1 MLQEDRRTKTRGKII
16 AAARE
21 RFGSLGFAA
30 TSMDAVALDAN
41 VAKGA
46 VYHHFPS
53 KNELFADVFEQVS
66 AELVRNVASSM
77 PPATANAI
85 DALKAA
91 TRTYF
96 RLCAEPPI
104 TRITLEDAPSV
115 LGFERWRQLDAAHF
129 GGLVSAGL
137 ALAMDAGV
145 LARQPIAPLTNIFL
159 AAIQAAALDCAKK
172 GNFDAAANEYQ
183 SSFDAILDGL
193 SSIAGR

>member
-1 MLQEDRRTKTRGKII
+1 MLQEDRRAKTRGTII

-21 RFGSLGFAA
+21 RFGRLGFAA
-30 TSMDAVALDAN
+30 TSIDAVALDAK

-46 VYHHFPS
+46 VYHHFAS
-53 KNELFADVFEQVS
+53 KVELFAEVFEQVS
-66 AELVRNVASSM
+66 AELAQNVGSSI
-77 PPATANAI
+77 PLAAANAVE
-85 DALKAA
+85 AQKAA

-96 RLCAEPPI
+96 RLCAEPSI
-104 TRITLEDAPSV
+104 IRITLQDAPSV

-159 AAIQAAALDCAKK
+159 ASIQAAALDCATQED
-172 GNFDAAANEYQ
+172 FEAAAIEYQ
-183 SSFDAILDGL
+183 FSFDAILDGL
-193 SSIAGR
+193 SSMAGC